1 MWIFS
6 PFIWFLVP
14 HSYFDKS
21 IVAVVFI
28 LVNQWIG
35 SGSSEM
41 FEHSQLVG
49 KTWAW
54 AYPALCASC
63 GYFAYD
69 QWDMLRYRL
78 YSGWI
83 PSILVHHLV
92 LLVCFTLALYRNV
105 TINYLILTLICE
117 VCLFIFLSVC
127 FNFFVSFCSLAS
139 SMGIIITSK
148 HLIGNYSTVL
158 PKF

>member
-1 MWIFS
+1 MSPDFCISESDNFYTVYVISDFSCLILTWINQL
-6 PFIWFLVP
+6 PI
-14 HSYFDKS
+14 
-21 IVAVVFI
+21 AVIFI

-35 SGSSEM
+35 SGSTEM

-49 KTWAW
+49 NTWAW
-54 AYPALCASC
+54 AYPALCVSC

-117 VCLFIFLSVC
+117 VCLFIFLSVL
-127 FNFFVSFCSLAS
+127 FNLFVSLRSLVL
-139 SMGIIITSK
+139 SMFWNW
-148 HLIGNYSTVL
+148 H
-158 PKF
+158 